1 MPQKDKRK
9 GNKRQKQVTENE
21 RRERNKGGERKGV
34 FAPKDKGLPVDRG
47 ETDVT
52 LRGTPVLG

>member
-1 MPQKDKRK
+1 MPQKDKGK
-9 GNKRQKQVTENE
+9 GNKRQKQVT
-21 RRERNKGGERKGV
+21 REREKGKEQGGERKGL